1 MNYGWLYILIAKIN
15 ELSNWWWFLGVSSQN
30 IGVFTFNMLLLN
42 GKNICQKS
50 KRSQNHL
57 LMSFNSIRII
67 AGYILNHHKS
77 MHGVTGE
84 SFLVFPVKLL
94 LFSVSICFCLIEN
107 SFLQVKKDLKLIYLW
122 ASIGLELWLDKYYSH
137 QSKCMEWLLM
147 VAWCL
152 QPNHYYIHI

>member
-57 LMSFNSIRII
+57 LM
-67 AGYILNHHKS
+67 
-77 MHGVTGE
+77 
-84 SFLVFPVKLL
+84 
-94 LFSVSICFCLIEN
+94 
-107 SFLQVKKDLKLIYLW
+107 
-122 ASIGLELWLDKYYSH
+122 
-137 QSKCMEWLLM
+137 
-147 VAWCL
+147 
-152 QPNHYYIHI
+152 